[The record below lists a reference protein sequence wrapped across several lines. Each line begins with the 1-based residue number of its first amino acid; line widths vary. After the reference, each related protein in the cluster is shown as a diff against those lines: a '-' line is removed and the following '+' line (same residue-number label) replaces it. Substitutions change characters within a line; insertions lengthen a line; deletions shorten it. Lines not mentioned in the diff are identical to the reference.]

1 MKKLL
6 ILLILSGLFVLTACP
21 HKDPTIIKLEPFEE
35 KYRESV
41 PFHDGD
47 TFVLQHET
55 NKTLIEFKVWRYFQ
69 IDNEY
74 EGETFYRYEPCIY
87 YIYYENYQQDIT
99 ECRTN
104 YPLFDFKLQM
114 NNQYR
119 IHEYSDSTADNS
131 HAKTLSICAG
141 NNFYTWLPFK
151 GVTFGDYVMLDSM
164 QVNGRTYYDVFELKN
179 QSYGYEYEGAN
190 DGVLV
195 LYYNYENGIVGV
207 EMSNGEKFMRY
218 EE

>member
-1 MKKLL
+1 MKKLP

-21 HKDPTIIKLEPFEE
+21 HKDPTIINLEPFEE

-41 PFHDGD
+41 PYNDGD

-74 EGETFYRYEPCIY
+74 EGETYYRYDPC
-87 YIYYENYQQDIT
+87 IYYENYQQDIT
-99 ECRTN
+99 ECRTD

-114 NNQYR
+114 NNEYR
-119 IHEYSDSTADNS
+119 ISASNDSIDDNPY
-131 HAKTLSICAG
+131 AKILSIIAG
-141 NNFYTWLPFK
+141 NNFYTWLSFK
-151 GVTFGDYVMLDSM
+151 GVTIGDYQVLDSM
-164 QVNGRTYYDVFELKN
+164 QVNGRTYHDVFELKN
-179 QSYGYEYEGAN
+179 QSYDYEYEGAN
-190 DGVLV
+190 DGIQL
-195 LYYNYENGIVGV
+195 LYYNYEDGIVGV

>member
-1 MKKLL
+1 MKKSPV
-6 ILLILSGLFVLTACP
+6 LLILSGLFVLTACP
-21 HKDPTIIKLEPFEE
+21 HKDPTIINLEPFEE
-35 KYRESV
+35 KYRKSV

-74 EGETFYRYEPCIY
+74 EGETYYRYDPC
-87 YIYYENYQQDIT
+87 IYYENYQQDIT
-99 ECRTN
+99 ECRTD

-114 NNQYR
+114 NNEYR
-119 IHEYSDSTADNS
+119 ISASNDSIDDNPY
-131 HAKTLSICAG
+131 AKILSISAG

-151 GVTFGDYVMLDSM
+151 GVTIGDYQVLDSM
-164 QVNGRTYYDVFELKN
+164 QVNGRTYHDVFELKN
-179 QSYGYEYEGAN
+179 QSYDYEYEGAN
-190 DGVLV
+190 DGIQL
-195 LYYNYENGIVGV
+195 LYYNYEDGIVGV

>member
-1 MKKLL
+1 MKKSPV
-6 ILLILSGLFVLTACP
+6 LLILSGLFVLTACP
-21 HKDPTIIKLEPFEE
+21 HKAPTIFNLEPLEE

-41 PFHDGD
+41 PYQDGD

-74 EGETFYRYEPCIY
+74 EGETYYRYGPC
-87 YIYYENYQQDIT
+87 IYYENYQQDIT
-99 ECRTN
+99 ECRTD

-114 NNQYR
+114 NNEYR
-119 IHEYSDSTADNS
+119 ISASNDSIDDNPY
-131 HAKTLSICAG
+131 AKILSISAG
-141 NNFYTWLPFK
+141 NDFYTWLPFK
-151 GVTFGDYVMLDSM
+151 GVTIGDYQVLDSM
-164 QVNGRTYYDVFELKN
+164 QVNGRTYHDVFELKN

-190 DGVLV
+190 DGIQL
-195 LYYNYENGIVGV
+195 LYYNYEDGIVGV

>member
-1 MKKLL
+1 MKKLP

-21 HKDPTIIKLEPFEE
+21 HKAPTIINLEPLEE

-41 PFHDGD
+41 PYQDGD

-55 NKTLIEFKVWRYFQ
+55 NKTLIEFKVWRYLQ
-69 IDNEY
+69 VDNVY
-74 EGETFYRYEPCIY
+74 EGETYYRMQYDPH
-87 YIYYENYQQDIT
+87 IYYENYQQDIT
-99 ECRTN
+99 ECRTD
-104 YPLFDFKLQM
+104 YPLFNFKLQM
-114 NNQYR
+114 DN
-119 IHEYSDSTADNS
+119 EYGIAEAYDSTAVNS
-131 HAKTLSICAG
+131 HAKILSIIAG

-190 DGVLV
+190 DGVQV

>member
-1 MKKLL
+1 MKKLP

-21 HKDPTIIKLEPFEE
+21 HKDPTIINLEPLKE

-41 PFHDGD
+41 PYHDGD

-74 EGETFYRYEPCIY
+74 EGETFYRYDPC
-87 YIYYENYQQDIT
+87 IYYENYQQDIT
-99 ECRTN
+99 ECRTD

-114 NNQYR
+114 NNEYR
-119 IHEYSDSTADNS
+119 ISASNDSIDDNPY
-131 HAKTLSICAG
+131 AKILSIIAG

-151 GVTFGDYVMLDSM
+151 GVTSGDYQILDSV
-164 QVNGRTYYDVFELKN
+164 QVNGRTYHDVFELKN

-190 DGVLV
+190 DGIQL
-195 LYYNYENGIVGV
+195 LYYNYEDGIVGV